1 MHPRLAEVSERLA
14 AQRRQLL
21 DVASAVPSDSWQTRP
36 AEGRWSVGE
45 ICQHLHQVET
55 SCAAVLA
62 KRIAQA
68 REAGHPAE
76 QETSSVLGT
85 LDHLRVSEL
94 DRKLVAP
101 ELVTP
106 TENPDRDTAVR
117 LLTESSDNPDRET
130 AERRLAASRAAL
142 LAALEAG
149 DGLALG
155 DIRHTHLRFGELDL
169 YQWCLFVAEHE
180 KRHVSQLRELAA
192 QLASAS

>member
-1 MHPRLAEVSERLA
+1 MHPRLAEISERLA
-14 AQRRQLL
+14 AQRRLLL

-36 AEGRWSVGE
+36 VEGRWSVGE

-68 REAGHPAE
+68 REASHPAE
-76 QETSSVLGT
+76 RETSSVLGT

-94 DRKLVAP
+94 DRKLEAP
-101 ELVTP
+101 ERAQP
-106 TENPDRDTAVR
+106 
-117 LLTESSDNPDRET
+117 SDNPDRET

>member
-21 DVASAVPSDSWQTRP
+21 DVASTVPSDSWQTRP
-36 AEGRWSVGE
+36 VEGRWSVGE

-55 SCAAVLA
+55 SCAAVLS

-68 REAGHPAE
+68 RESGHPAE

-94 DRKLVAP
+94 DRKLEAP
-101 ELVTP
+101 ERAQP
-106 TENPDRDTAVR
+106 
-117 LLTESSDNPDRET
+117 SDNPDRET

-180 KRHVSQLRELAA
+180 KRHVSQLRQLAA

>member
-1 MHPRLAEVSERLA
+1 MHSRLAEVSDRLA
-14 AQRRQLL
+14 AERRELL
-21 DVASAVPSDSWQTRP
+21 DVASTVPNDSWQTRP
-36 AEGRWSVGE
+36 GDDRWSVFE

-76 QETSSVLGT
+76 RDTSSVLGT
-85 LDHLRVSEL
+85 LDHLRVSQL

-101 ELVTP
+101 ERAQP
-106 TENPDRDTAVR
+106 AE
-117 LLTESSDNPDRET
+117 NPDRET
-130 AERRLAASRAAL
+130 AERRLAESRAAL
-142 LAALEAG
+142 LAAMESG

-155 DIRHTHLRFGELDL
+155 EIRHTHLRFGELDL

-180 KRHVSQLRELAA
+180 KRHIAQLRQVAA
-192 QLASAS
+192 QLAPAS